1 MSIISF
7 QEALAADLIRRYG
20 LAAGSF
26 VVEVGSG
33 DGEFL
38 RPFRQAGIR
47 VLGIEPN
54 PHAMTVA
61 WEAGVDTVAAHFGI
75 GVAEYVK
82 QLYGPVRLLIARSVQ
97 AGSEEF
103 ARLIAA
109 APRCLAVDGV
119 LAIQSAGI
127 NAFVE
132 VRPDP
137 PARHHRRAA

>member
-1 MSIISF
+1 MSTIPF
-7 QEALAADLIRRYG
+7 QQAHTADLIRRYG
-20 LAAGSF
+20 LGAGSF

-33 DGEFL
+33 DGSFL
-38 RPFRQAGIR
+38 RPFQENAIR

-54 PHAMTVA
+54 PYAMFEA
-61 WEAGVDTVAAHFGI
+61 WTAGVDTLAAHFGVGI
-75 GVAEYVK
+75 AEYVK
-82 QLYGPVRLLIARSVQ
+82 KLYGPVRLLLARSVQ

-109 APRCLAVDGV
+109 SSRCLAADGV
-119 LAIQSAGI
+119 LAIQSAGV

-137 PARHHRRAA
+137 PGRTLRRAA